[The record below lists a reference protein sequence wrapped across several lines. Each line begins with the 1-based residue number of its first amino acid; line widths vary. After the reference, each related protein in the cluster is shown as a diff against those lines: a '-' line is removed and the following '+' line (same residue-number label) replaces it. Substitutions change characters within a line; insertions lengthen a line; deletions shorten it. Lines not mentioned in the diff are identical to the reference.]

1 MDILFSISRLAFKG
15 LFHPKRTGFF
25 RPTLKFKPSADP
37 LGVILGLG
45 KKFVKYFDDKP
56 KKENWKMPTDR
67 QKNRVN
73 TVIPR
78 ILHLSRKIQ
87 IIFVN
92 KLLSGVKTSEL
103 CRKGFLLHHKMV
115 YQSFFSFDI

>member
-1 MDILFSISRLAFKG
+1 MIDDLIALKSKWLNLYLVMDILFSISRLAFKG

-56 KKENWKMPTDR
+56 KKEN
-67 QKNRVN
+67 
-73 TVIPR
+73 
-78 ILHLSRKIQ
+78 
-87 IIFVN
+87 
-92 KLLSGVKTSEL
+92 
-103 CRKGFLLHHKMV
+103 
-115 YQSFFSFDI
+115 